1 MVSLQTNNLRD
12 MTSRQQPFLLALV
25 GRNEP
30 SSITKITFLLQVQSQ
45 HYVTQDITVVQQSVK
60 ADQF

>member
-1 MVSLQTNNLRD
+1 MVFLQTNNLRD
-12 MTSRQQPFLLALV
+12 MTSRPFLLALV

>member
-12 MTSRQQPFLLALV
+12 MTSRPFLLALV